1 MCHLEANAMISFAIK
16 MGLAKDDS
24 ALDCAKAGKG

>member
-1 MCHLEANAMISFAIK
+1 MCHLEPNTMISFAIK

-24 ALDCAKAGKG
+24 AMDRAKAGKG